1 MTAQCE
7 RAPTTAT
14 VPGPNPGGM
23 VSKRRIG
30 LTRLADLRRFGA
42 RVVNMLHTG
51 EIDENRAR
59 AFGYLLSTMAGI
71 IKESELETRLA
82 ELEKLVEQRGGR

>member
-1 MTAQCE
+1 MTVQCE

-14 VPGPNPGGM
+14 VPGPTPGGM

-42 RVVNMLHTG
+42 RVVNMLHQG

-59 AFGYLLSTMAGI
+59 AFGYLLSTLSGI
-71 IKESELETRLA
+71 IKDSDLEARLTA
-82 ELEKLVEQRGGR
+82 LEKAAEAKK

>member
-1 MTAQCE
+1 MTVQCE
-7 RAPTTAT
+7 RAPATAT

-59 AFGYLLSTMAGI
+59 AFGYLLSTLSGI
-71 IKESELETRLA
+71 IKDGDLEARLTA
-82 ELEKLVEQRGGR
+82 LEKAAEVKRA